1 MRTRRSGRRWAVTG
15 AAVAAAL
22 TIGACGGDEGG
33 GGGNAK
39 TAASGV
45 DLVNEGQLT
54 TCTHLPY
61 RPFQFEQ
68 GGKIVGFDVDLVD
81 LVAKRLGVKQQIVD
95 TPFEGIQSG
104 EDLNAR
110 KCDIAAAAMTITP
123 EHKQKI
129 AFSDPYFDANQAL
142 LAEKGSGVKSFEDLR
157 GETLGVQSG
166 TTGKM
171 YAEENAASKGVKL
184 KDYEDLALQLSSVKS
199 GQIPAA
205 INDIPVLLD
214 YVQKNPELEV
224 VAQFETGEQYG
235 FGMKKGT
242 SQDLQRVVNQ
252 VLKKARADGT
262 YDRLY
267 KKWFGQAP
275 E

>member
-1 MRTRRSGRRWAVTG
+1 VSHHFNR
-15 AAVAAAL
+15 AASVAIVAATLMFA
-22 TIGACGGDEGG
+22 ACGEDDDGG
-33 GGGNAK
+33 GGAD
-39 TAASGV
+39 TGV
-45 DLVNEGQLT
+45 DLVKSGQLT

-68 GGKIVGFDVDLVD
+68 GGEIVGFDVDMID
-81 LVAKRLGVKQQIVD
+81 LVAKRLGVEQAIID

-123 EHKQKI
+123 ERQQKI

-142 LAEKGSGVKSFEDLR
+142 LVKKGSGIKTFEDLE

-171 YAEENAASKGVKL
+171 YAEEHAVPAGVEL
-184 KDYEDLALQLSSVKS
+184 KDYEDLALELSAVKS

-214 YVQKNPELEV
+214 YAKQNPDVEV
-224 VAQFETGEQYG
+224 TATFETGEQYG

-242 SQDLQRVVNQ
+242 SQELQRVVNEVIQ
-252 VLKKARADGT
+252 QAKTDGT

-267 KKWFGQAP
+267 EKWFGQKPDAR
-275 E
+275 